1 MERAFIFASSILLSV
16 NLYAANQGDLW
27 QMQQEQQQTISN
39 QVARRDH
46 DDDTRIMRNYEN
58 QQDPSYRF
66 RNYRDPDSYERQAYL
81 NGQIIAPREYPP
93 PLNPLAALFTII
105 HSRSMATTII
115 IMLQVQVIK
124 LVSLF

>member
-93 PLNPLAALFTII
+93 PSQPFGGSVYYYPQPEYGYYDNYYAPGPGY
-105 HSRSMATTII
+105 
-115 IMLQVQVIK
+115 
-124 LVSLF
+124 